1 MAANL
6 FCTTAN
12 SNENAK
18 ENGAFTVS
26 KMINQN
32 TPNNDK
38 YNIGKRVDGKE
49 PGKVTRVYLQWQVP
63 ERKTTGKW
71 GSLHRI
77 RRSCLKKNQMKN
89 RRQRIKI

>member
-49 PGKVTRVYLQWQVP
+49 PGKVTRVYLQVAFGKVASP
-63 ERKTTGKW
+63 GAKNHRKVGKFAQDKEKLFEEK
-71 GSLHRI
+71 S
-77 RRSCLKKNQMKN
+77 NEE
-89 RRQRIKI
+89 